1 MILCVTINPIIDKN
15 IYIDYLEKGKSA
27 HASSIQLI
35 AGGKGNNVA
44 RILQKFGM
52 SVLALNIL
60 GGFEG
65 KQLKD
70 LMENEHLPNVQTW
83 VKEKTRNHL
92 FIIEKSSKILTD
104 IYEPSPDVSKKEKKL
119 FLKKYRQL
127 AIKSKVVVLGG
138 SSPCRELDDTFYEMI
153 DFANKNEIK
162 SVLDTSGNA
171 LKSGIEAGPFLVKP
185 NIEETEKIT
194 GKRIRNVNEI
204 IEALDFYNSK
214 KIRIIVISMGKNGAY
229 IRSGKN
235 IFKSSTPDIP
245 ALNPFGSG
253 DCMVAGFIKGM
264 VEGLDITDTIKIG
277 MAAGTAN
284 VARWDVA
291 AVTLDEIEKYISK
304 IKVKQIG

>member
-1 MILCVTINPIIDKN
+1 MILCVTLNPIIDKN

-27 HASSIQLI
+27 HSSSIQLI

-44 RILQKFGM
+44 RVLQKFGINVM
-52 SVLALNIL
+52 ALNLL

-65 KQLKD
+65 KQLKNI
-70 LMENEHLPNVQTW
+70 LENEHLPNVCTW
-83 VKEKTRNHL
+83 IKGKTRNHL
-92 FIIEKSSKILTD
+92 YIIEKNSKILTD

-127 AIKSKVVVLGG
+127 AIDSELVVLGG

-153 DFANKNEIK
+153 DYANKNEIK
-162 SVLDTSGNA
+162 SILDTSGNA
-171 LKSGIEAGPFLVKP
+171 LASGIEAMPFLVKP

-194 GKRIRNVNEI
+194 GKRIENINEI
-204 IEALDFYNSK
+204 IKALDFYNSK
-214 KIRIIVISMGKNGAY
+214 KIRMVVISMGKNGAY
-229 IRSGKN
+229 IRSDKN

-253 DCMVAGFIKGM
+253 DCMVAGFIKGI
-264 VEGLDITDTIKIG
+264 VEGLDIVDTIKIA

-284 VARWDVA
+284 VTRWDVA
-291 AVTLDEIEKYISK
+291 AITLDEIEKYIPK
-304 IKVKQIG
+304 IKVEKIV